1 MTPTPLA
8 TAQVS
13 TPLSR
18 PTSGARLPAAILT
31 GALYLQLGWVVILVP
46 ALLLR
51 LESAFGQSDAGFG
64 FLYLVWWTTYTLG
77 AVAGGWATERIGRRP
92 VLVLSFVLGG
102 VMMLAQGVVADWWIF
117 LLLGIPRSFGS
128 GAVDSGG
135 TALMLDLYPEGRGRA
150 LNAVHLFFAV
160 GATAAPFVVGALDG
174 AGVAWQLLMTGS
186 GIALILIGL
195 ASAVVPMPDGRH
207 HRAAAAAVS
216 PGPAAPRPERSLWR
230 RPPILA
236 LGLAIGC
243 YIGTEMGV
251 SSWLVRFLADA
262 PLVVATG
269 ALGLFWGG
277 LMLGR
282 LASAAFSDRFNHLS
296 LAIGAAVLA
305 GGSLAVAVLM
315 PVLPISVA
323 LFGVVGF
330 ACGPIFP
337 LIMALAGDRYPDRA
351 AAVSGILTGASVI
364 GSIVVPPLM
373 GFLSEAV
380 GMQALMLAAAAMS
393 AACAGALVLNGRL
406 K

>member
-1 MTPTPLA
+1 MTPAA
-8 TAQVS
+8 TS
-13 TPLSR
+13 SR
-18 PTSGARLPAAILT
+18 RRLPAAILAC
-31 GALYLQLGWVVILVP
+31 ALYLQLGWVVILVP
-46 ALLLR
+46 ALVLR
-51 LESAFGQSDAGFG
+51 LEAAFGQSDASLG
-64 FLYLVWWTTYTLG
+64 FLYFAWWSSYAVG
-77 AVAGGWATERIGRRP
+77 ALAGGWVTERIGRRP
-92 VLVLSFVLGG
+92 VLVLSFLVGG
-102 VMMLAQGVVADWWIF
+102 VLLLAQGITADWWVF
-117 LLLGIPRSFGS
+117 LLLGMPRSFGS

-174 AGVAWQLLMTGS
+174 AGVAWQALMTGS
-186 GIALILIGL
+186 GVALIVIGL

-207 HRAAAAAVS
+207 RAATFSVARDA
-216 PGPAAPRPERSLWR
+216 GAPRERRLWL

-262 PLVVATG
+262 PLVVSTG

-282 LASAAFSDRFNHLS
+282 LASAAFSDRFNHLT
-296 LAIGAAVLA
+296 LAIGAAALA
-305 GGSLAVAVLM
+305 GSSLAVAVLV
-315 PVLPISVA
+315 PVLPLSVA

-330 ACGPIFP
+330 ACGPIIP
-337 LIMALAGDRYPDRA
+337 LIMALAGERYPDRA
-351 AAVSGILTGASVI
+351 AAVSGVLTAASVI

-373 GFLSEAV
+373 GLLSAAV
-380 GMQALMLAAAAMS
+380 GMQALMLATAAAS
-393 AACAGALVLNGRL
+393 AACAGALILSGRL

>member
-1 MTPTPLA
+1 MGAVLA
-8 TAQVS
+8 C
-13 TPLSR
+13 
-18 PTSGARLPAAILT
+18 
-31 GALYLQLGWVVILVP
+31 ALYLQLGWVVLLVP
-46 ALLLR
+46 SLVLR
-51 LESAFGQSDAGFG
+51 LEAGFGQSDASFG
-64 FLYLVWWTTYTLG
+64 FLYFAWWSAYTVG
-77 AVAGGWATERIGRRP
+77 ALAGGWVTERIGRRP
-92 VLVLSFVLGG
+92 VLVVSFLASGVLL
-102 VMMLAQGVVADWWIF
+102 LAQGITADWWVF

-174 AGVAWQLLMTGS
+174 AGVAWQALMTGS
-186 GIALILIGL
+186 GVALLLIGA
-195 ASAVVPMPDGRH
+195 ASAFTPMPDGRH
-207 HRAAAAAVS
+207 YRAAASSAPPGS
-216 PGPAAPRPERSLWR
+216 PAPRPERRLAL

-236 LGLAIGC
+236 LALAIGC

-251 SSWLVRFLADA
+251 SSWLVRFLDHA

-282 LASAAFSDRFNHLS
+282 LASAAFSDRFNHLTLAIAAALLAGTS
-296 LAIGAAVLA
+296 LAAAVL
-305 GGSLAVAVLM
+305 V
-315 PVLPISVA
+315 PVLPVSVA
-323 LFGVVGF
+323 LFAVVGF

-337 LIMALAGDRYPDRA
+337 LIMALAGERYPDRA

-380 GMQALMLAAAAMS
+380 GMSALMLATAALS
-393 AACAGALVLNGRL
+393 AACAGALILNGRL

>member
-1 MTPTPLA
+1 MTT
-8 TAQVS
+8 
-13 TPLSR
+13 
-18 PTSGARLPAAILT
+18 LPAAAPLSSRDRLFAAALAC
-31 GALYLQLGWVVILVP
+31 ALYLQLGWVVILVP
-46 ALLLR
+46 SLVLR
-51 LESAFGQSDAGFG
+51 LEASFGQNDAGFG
-64 FLYLVWWTTYTLG
+64 FLYFAWWSSYAVG
-77 AVAGGWATERIGRRP
+77 AVAGGWVTERIGRRP
-92 VLVLSFVLGG
+92 VLVISFLVGG
-102 VMMLAQGVVADWWIF
+102 VLLLAQGITADWWVF
-117 LLLGIPRSFGS
+117 LALGILRSFGS

-135 TALMLDLYPEGRGRA
+135 TALVLDVYPDGRGRA

-174 AGVAWQLLMTGS
+174 AGVAWQALMTGS
-186 GIALILIGL
+186 GVALILIGL

-207 HRAAAAAVS
+207 RAVAASASSAA
-216 PGPAAPRPERSLWR
+216 GNAAPLRAERRLWL

-262 PLVVATG
+262 PLVVSTG
-269 ALGLFWGG
+269 ALGLFWAG

-282 LASAAFSDRFNHLS
+282 LASAAVSDRFNHLT
-296 LAIGAAVLA
+296 LAIGASVLA
-305 GGSLAVAVLM
+305 GSSLAVAVLV
-315 PVLPISVA
+315 PVLPVSVA

-337 LIMALAGDRYPDRA
+337 LIMALAGERYPDRA
-351 AAVSGILTGASVI
+351 AAVSGALTAASVI

-380 GMQALMLAAAAMS
+380 GMQALMLATAAAS
-393 AACAGALVLNGRL
+393 AACAGALILNGRL

>member
-1 MTPTPLA
+1 MTAAANAAPGFG
-8 TAQVS
+8 
-13 TPLSR
+13 R
-18 PTSGARLPAAILT
+18 ARLAAAILAC
-31 GALYLQLGWVVILVP
+31 ALYLQLGWVVILVP
-46 ALLLR
+46 ALVIR
-51 LESAFGQSDAGFG
+51 LEASFGQSDAGFG
-64 FLYLVWWTTYTLG
+64 FLYFAWWSSYTVG
-77 AVAGGWATERIGRRP
+77 ALAGGWATERIGRRP
-92 VLVLSFVLGG
+92 VLVLSFLAGG
-102 VMMLAQGVVADWWIF
+102 VLLLLQGVVAEWWVF

-128 GAVDSGG
+128 GAVDAGG
-135 TALMLDLYPEGRGRA
+135 TALMLDLYPESRGRA

-174 AGVAWQLLMTGS
+174 AGVAWQALMTGS
-186 GIALILIGL
+186 GVALLLVAG

-207 HRAAAAAVS
+207 RRTVAAADPAVT
-216 PGPAAPRPERSLWR
+216 APPRERRLWL

-282 LASAAFSDRFNHLS
+282 LASAAFSDRFNHLT

-305 GGSLAVAVLM
+305 GTSLAAAVLM
-315 PVLPISVA
+315 PVLPVSVA

-330 ACGPIFP
+330 ACGPVFP
-337 LIMALAGDRYPDRA
+337 LIMALAGERYPDRA
-351 AAVSGILTGASVI
+351 AAVAGILTGASVI

-373 GFLSEAV
+373 GFMSEAV
-380 GMQALMLAAAAMS
+380 GMPALLLATAAAS
-393 AACAGALVLNGRL
+393 AACAGALILVGRL
-406 K
+406 R